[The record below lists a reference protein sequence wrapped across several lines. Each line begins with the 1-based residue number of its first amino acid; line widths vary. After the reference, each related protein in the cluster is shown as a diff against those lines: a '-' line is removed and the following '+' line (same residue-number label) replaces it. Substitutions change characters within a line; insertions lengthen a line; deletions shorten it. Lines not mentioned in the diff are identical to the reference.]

1 GRRPVVIVLDTDV
14 LSEPLRQDPDVRVLT
29 WLEHAADGAA
39 ITVVSVSELLY
50 GAQRLPAGRRR
61 NQLLVS
67 IEQMLAV
74 AGSRLLSYDESSA
87 RIHASL
93 RVTRE
98 AVGQPISVED
108 GMIAAICLGHEARL
122 ATRNIKDFTGL
133 GIDVVNPWA

>member
-1 GRRPVVIVLDTDV
+1 MIVLDTKV
-14 LSEPLRQDPDVRVLT
+14 LSEPLRQDPDIRVLA
-29 WLEHAADGAA
+29 WLAHAADDAA

-74 AGSRLLSYDESSA
+74 ASSRLLPYDERAA

-98 AVGQPISVED
+98 TTGQPISAED
-108 GMIAAICLGHEARL
+108 GMIAAICLEHQARL
-122 ATRNIKDFTGL
+122 ATRNTKDFTGL
-133 GIDVVNPWA
+133 GIDVVNPWV